1 MAGSLPRWVV
11 ALLLGSAAFVAV
23 IGVATADPPKFLGPA
38 ITHPSVAP
46 DFTLRDQRGGAVRLS
61 AERGKVVMITFLYTH
76 CPDLCPLTAAHIDAA
91 LRRLGP
97 RRNGVVALAV
107 TIDPKGDTRSAVRAY
122 VRSHR
127 LPAEFH
133 YLTGSRTALER
144 IWRLY
149 NVTPVRP
156 GGPDPDHTLYILLL
170 DRSGKTRVL
179 FDALGKPA
187 AMAHDLG
194 ILLGSSAG

>member
-1 MAGSLPRWVV
+1 MGSRWIA
-11 ALLLGSAAFVAV
+11 ALLVGSAFFVV
-23 IGVATADPPKFLGPA
+23 LIGVATAKSPKFLGPA

-46 DFTLRDQRGGAVRLS
+46 DFTLRDQNGRVVRLS
-61 AERGKVVMITFLYTH
+61 AERGKVVMLTFLYTQ
-76 CPDLCPLTAAHIDAA
+76 CPDLCPLTAAHINAA
-91 LRRLGP
+91 LARLGP
-97 RRNGVVALAV
+97 RRKGVVALAV
-107 TIDPKGDTRSAVRAY
+107 TVDPKGDTRRSVRAY

-127 LPAEFH
+127 LPSQFH
-133 YLTGSRTALER
+133 YLTGSKTALEP

-170 DRSGKTRVL
+170 DRRGKTRVL
-179 FDALGKPA
+179 FDALAKPT

-194 ILLGSSAG
+194 VLLG

>member
-1 MAGSLPRWVV
+1 MARSRPRWFI
-11 ALLLGSAAFVAV
+11 ALLGGSAVFVAV
-23 IGVATADPPKFLGPA
+23 IGVAAANPPKFLGPA
-38 ITHPSVAP
+38 IAHPSVAP
-46 DFTLRDQRGGAVRLS
+46 DFTLRDQRGRVVRLS

-91 LRRLGP
+91 LTRLGP
-97 RRNGVVALAV
+97 RRKGVVALAV
-107 TIDPKGDTRSAVRAY
+107 TVDPKGDTKSAVRAY
-122 VRSHR
+122 ARVHR

-133 YLTGSRTALER
+133 YLTGSKTALER

-170 DRSGKTRVL
+170 DKNGKTRVL
-179 FDALGKPA
+179 FDALAKPT

-194 ILLGSSAG
+194 VLLGSSAG

>member
-1 MAGSLPRWVV
+1 MGSVPRWVL
-11 ALLLGSAAFVAV
+11 ALLVGSAAFVAV

-46 DFTLRDQRGGAVRLS
+46 DFTLRDQSGRVVRLS

-76 CPDLCPLTAAHIDAA
+76 CPDLCPLTAAHINAA
-91 LRRLGP
+91 LTRLGS
-97 RRNGVVALAV
+97 RRTGVVALAV
-107 TIDPKGDTRSAVRAY
+107 TVDPKGDTKLAVRAY
-122 VRSHR
+122 VRTHR

-133 YLTGSRTALER
+133 YLTGSKTALER

-149 NVTPVRP
+149 NVTPLRP

-170 DRSGKTRVL
+170 DRSGKSRVL
-179 FDALGKPA
+179 FDALGKPV

-194 ILLGSSAG
+194 VLLG

>member
-1 MAGSLPRWVV
+1 MAGSRPRWVV
-11 ALLLGSAAFVAV
+11 ALLLGSAAFVAA
-23 IGVATADPPKFLGPA
+23 IGVAMANTPKFLGPA

-46 DFTLRDQRGGAVRLS
+46 DFTLRDQRGRAVRLS
-61 AERGKVVMITFLYTH
+61 SERGKVVMITFLYTH
-76 CPDLCPLTAAHIDAA
+76 CPDLCPLTAAHIAAA
-91 LRRLGP
+91 LTRLGQ
-97 RRNGVVALAV
+97 RRHGVVALAV
-107 TIDPKGDTRSAVRAY
+107 TVDPKGDTQSAVRAY
-122 VRSHR
+122 VRVHR

-133 YLTGSRTALER
+133 YLTGSKTALER

-149 NVTPVRP
+149 NVTPLRP

-170 DRSGKTRVL
+170 DRSGKSRVL

-194 ILLGSSAG
+194 VLLGSSAG

>member
-46 DFTLRDQRGGAVRLS
+46 DFTLRDQRGRAVRLS

-107 TIDPKGDTRSAVRAY
+107 TVDPKGDTKSAVRAY

-133 YLTGSRTALER
+133 YLTGSKTALER

-194 ILLGSSAG
+194 VLLGSNAG

>member
-11 ALLLGSAAFVAV
+11 ALLLGAAAFVAV
-23 IGVATADPPKFLGPA
+23 IGAATADPPKFLGPA

-46 DFTLRDQRGGAVRLS
+46 DFTLRDQRGRAVRLS

-107 TIDPKGDTRSAVRAY
+107 TVDPKGDTKSAVRAY

-133 YLTGSRTALER
+133 YLTGSKTALER

-194 ILLGSSAG
+194 VLLGSNAG

>member
-46 DFTLRDQRGGAVRLS
+46 DFTLRDQRGRAVRLS

-107 TIDPKGDTRSAVRAY
+107 TVDPKGDTKSAVRAY

-133 YLTGSRTALER
+133 YLTGSKTALER

-149 NVTPVRP
+149 DVTPVRP

-170 DRSGKTRVL
+170 DRHGKTRVL
-179 FDALGKPA
+179 FDALAKPS

-194 ILLGSSAG
+194 VLLG

>member
-1 MAGSLPRWVV
+1 MAGSRSRWVI
-11 ALLLGSAAFVAV
+11 ALLLGSALFVAA
-23 IGVATADPPKFLGPA
+23 IGVATANPPKFFGPA
-38 ITHPSVAP
+38 IAHPTVAP
-46 DFTLRDQRGGAVRLS
+46 DFTLRDQSGRAVRLS

-76 CPDLCPLTAAHIDAA
+76 CPDLCPLTAAHINAA
-91 LRRLGP
+91 LARLGA
-97 RRNGVVALAV
+97 RRKGVVALAV
-107 TIDPKGDTRSAVRAY
+107 TVDPKGDTRSAVRAY
-122 VRSHR
+122 VREHR
-127 LPAEFH
+127 LPPQFH
-133 YLTGSRTALER
+133 YLTGPRTALER

-149 NVTPVRP
+149 DVTPLRP

-194 ILLGSSAG
+194 VLLGSSAG